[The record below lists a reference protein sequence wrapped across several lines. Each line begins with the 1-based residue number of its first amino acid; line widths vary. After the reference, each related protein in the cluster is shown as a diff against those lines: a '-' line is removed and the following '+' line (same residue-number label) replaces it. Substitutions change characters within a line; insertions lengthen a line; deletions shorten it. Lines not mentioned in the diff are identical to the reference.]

1 MPDKF
6 EQYYKYLKANGAD
19 VAPDFNSFKNTLSD
33 SNKASKY
40 YSYLKENQFDVPETF
55 DSFANTFGL
64 KKKAGD
70 LLSSGIPS
78 RLPNEPNFL
87 QQGQKVASGE
97 IFTDISKSVPKTTLK
112 EAAIKDKNNNNSY
125 LGAMWNNVVASAE
138 RLAGGAA
145 RLAQKFDTSPVSMI
159 QETVDKAASSV
170 TGINYE
176 AQREKEIADK
186 VKSFI
191 GKARTSSSSRE
202 YEQGLAEGF
211 DITNGIGL
219 DDLKGL
225 GAVLPSMLTDMA
237 IAAPTGGATF
247 AIQGYDDALST
258 LDNIPE
264 GKYMSET
271 TRTAFG
277 FGGAIV
283 AGVLEKLGMDN
294 ILKSGTVTKYV
305 TSKILKE
312 TAGELAKKGVKVTA
326 EQFEKAV
333 ANKATQ
339 MLTKTAL
346 KNTVKAGAKSALS
359 EGATEATQEG
369 AMDLIKLAANQ
380 LEGSEIFDEKDLKN
394 TAASRYLNAA
404 AMGGI
409 FGGTL
414 GSIGSRTKNVQQHIE
429 DEVKNAKTQED
440 IAAIIDD
447 INENLKDGTI
457 SENDAEVFKSM
468 VDKDISK
475 PSTLEIQNEKET
487 KLSDIDEFINSLD
500 RNDRLYND
508 KLNELN
514 KEKNEII
521 SYYDDLSKKSQKDE
535 ETSFDDGKIAPTEEI
550 VTEEVTPTEVKV
562 TEEVKPTVDV
572 KQRKAEL
579 QNELDSYDLKPLQLD
594 MSDAEYKNL
603 LDKTEN
609 RISEINKELKSLEQ
623 VKPTEVKDKVKP
635 TTQEIKQINEVHKNL
650 FNQYSKKQAELIKEG
665 LRGSDLENNPE
676 LVGIKNQMNKIEDY
690 FKDTQVPQPAKKI
703 EPTKVKEEV
712 KIEEPVSTQKVK
724 IPGTKQS
731 KPIPLSDFTL
741 GKEGERSFTKRVKK
755 DEGGV
760 SGVEPLNQFKL
771 NQGMDSYGNPYPRV
785 HVILDN
791 ADAEKYQA
799 YFSAGGKKVAK
810 NPEFRDEINKIA
822 KANRSKTD
830 EVVLDFRNSEIDAL
844 TKKAAVKPTEVK
856 VKEEVKPVNIE
867 KTKKIIEEVAQKNPE
882 KVANATSKIFE
893 DAGYH
898 RGVLPEKSDY
908 ISEGY
913 KGELPYTGY
922 YFVSNPKDVVQGGSR
937 FKDSKA
943 FRVVD
948 FSKYNLFKPEDANAY
963 FGTNKGLK
971 KLANDLENGI
981 DSKEAVNNL
990 LKNNNVSNR
999 LKNKIKEFN
1008 DRESLEINKKINKL
1022 EELSETVKTN
1032 REFNQIN
1039 NELDLLYKQL
1049 NSLKKESFS
1058 DNLNNILDEYKNER
1072 KTKDF
1077 SERLETKILKSLG
1090 YEGVDVRGIKAEGGL
1105 KSPDDFSNGSVI
1117 FDLKPST
1124 VSTTY
1129 EAYYDALN
1137 IPEGK
1142 RTEKQKDLIKLVDDI
1157 LNKEEVK
1164 PTEAKTEPKEKKKI
1178 IKTKSD
1184 IVADD
1189 LLSYLG
1195 IVPSEVKF
1203 SKTTGKPEIIKS
1215 PETIQGEVIDQMN
1228 KMNLFNQGVDLDL
1241 SSTTKEKVDIDELN
1255 SRLDYPLKKVDF
1267 KDFEGYPFIFT
1278 ISDQLRTGDVVN
1290 PNTGQ
1295 TVTDLKGGIGFN
1307 GTKGHENMAWANTT
1321 KEEAEKL
1328 YNNAE
1333 DVYNSN
1339 KALFEKAWANGDL
1352 PSGQIPMAVVKMAES
1367 SILSNEAVFRTG
1379 IQNVETLPKKNRK
1392 QAVSNIA
1399 ESLKYKV
1406 KTESDALKRGTD
1418 ANGKRYAPLTMAAK
1432 EKVVSQSKNILKII
1446 QEKKYTD
1453 IVDLLKDIK
1462 IFSLPERAII
1472 VNQFFYGSPTAAGAK
1487 EIDINRSKPKT
1498 KVSVDLIGNAD
1509 PSLIHIG
1516 KITDLLTEPS
1526 TKNVPSTHI
1535 TSIVGV
1541 KVANKV
1547 GKTWAKAGGPVE
1559 TTHPNYPYGVEGG
1572 SIGVLEQPVH
1582 MKDAFGE
1589 AYGSVLSIITK
1600 NEAKKASI
1608 SEGASF
1614 SQGLPV
1620 QAGLSNKVFS
1630 PAIAKGRL
1638 DAVDKL
1644 SGFLRQAFPTTT
1656 FFTTQEAWQSALEQ
1670 PNVKKHLK
1678 DGDVIYAFTTDG
1690 NVYINP
1696 DLKTTKAALHETGHI
1711 WAGFV
1716 KENNAPLYNKGL
1728 SLVEGTNELKKAI
1741 EQYGDTPLAREEA
1754 LMELMSSKG
1763 DTIVNASQKAKFKE
1777 WLLSLYKYISENF
1790 KSLMKLS
1797 PKEVENITLDKFLE
1811 GMLADILS
1819 GKELTTNKIKGET
1832 KFSKESQENSI
1843 RKFIEIQRGKGLTD
1857 NEIRAG
1863 ILKVADQIGL
1873 DKSKINDLFKKETKT
1888 EIVNYKDLN
1897 RIEKRQIINSKF
1909 DELIKELKI
1918 EKICPT

>member
-112 EAAIKDKNNNNSY
+112 DAAIKDKQNNNSY

-191 GKARTSSSSRE
+191 GKARSSASSRE

-211 DITNGIGL
+211 DVTNGIGL
-219 DDLKGL
+219 DDLQGL
-225 GAVLPSMLTDMA
+225 VAVLPSMLVDMGA
-237 IAAPTGGATF
+237 GAATGGSSF

-264 GKYMSET
+264 AKYMSET

-346 KNTVKAGAKSALS
+346 KNTVKAGAKSALA

-369 AMDLIKLAANQ
+369 AMDLMKLAANQ
-380 LEGSEIFDEKDLKN
+380 LEGNEIFDEKDLKN

-409 FGGTL
+409 FGGA
-414 GSIGSRTKNVQQHIE
+414 GGVIMSRTKNVQQHIE

-440 IAAIIDD
+440 IAAIIND
-447 INENLKDGTI
+447 IDENLKDGTI
-457 SENDAEVFKSM
+457 SENDAEVFKSI
-468 VDKDISK
+468 VDENINK
-475 PSTLEIQNEKET
+475 PSTLEIENEKET

-500 RNDRLYND
+500 KNDRLYND

-535 ETSFDDGKIAPTEEI
+535 ETSFDDGKVPTEEEMI
-550 VTEEVTPTEVKV
+550 TEEVTPTGVKIGDAVQWTSQGADQFAEPRKIKSISEDGEYAFVEGSDTGIPVKELSVTEVTPTEVKV
-562 TEEVKPTVDV
+562 TEEVKPT
-572 KQRKAEL
+572 
-579 QNELDSYDLKPLQLD
+579 
-594 MSDAEYKNL
+594 
-603 LDKTEN
+603 
-609 RISEINKELKSLEQ
+609 
-623 VKPTEVKDKVKP
+623 
-635 TTQEIKQINEVHKNL
+635 TQEIKKINEVHKNL

-785 HVILDN
+785 HVILDD

-799 YFSAGGKKVAK
+799 FFSAGGKKVPK
-810 NPEFRDEINKIA
+810 NSEFRDEINKIA

-830 EVVLDFRNSEIDAL
+830 EVVLDFRKSETDAL
-844 TKKAAVKPTEVK
+844 TKKAA
-856 VKEEVKPVNIE
+856 
-867 KTKKIIEEVAQKNPE
+867 
-882 KVANATSKIFE
+882 
-893 DAGYH
+893 
-898 RGVLPEKSDY
+898 
-908 ISEGY
+908 
-913 KGELPYTGY
+913 
-922 YFVSNPKDVVQGGSR
+922 
-937 FKDSKA
+937 
-943 FRVVD
+943 
-948 FSKYNLFKPEDANAY
+948 
-963 FGTNKGLK
+963 
-971 KLANDLENGI
+971 
-981 DSKEAVNNL
+981 
-990 LKNNNVSNR
+990 
-999 LKNKIKEFN
+999 
-1008 DRESLEINKKINKL
+1008 
-1022 EELSETVKTN
+1022 
-1032 REFNQIN
+1032 
-1039 NELDLLYKQL
+1039 
-1049 NSLKKESFS
+1049 
-1058 DNLNNILDEYKNER
+1058 
-1072 KTKDF
+1072 
-1077 SERLETKILKSLG
+1077 
-1090 YEGVDVRGIKAEGGL
+1090 
-1105 KSPDDFSNGSVI
+1105 
-1117 FDLKPST
+1117 
-1124 VSTTY
+1124 
-1129 EAYYDALN
+1129 
-1137 IPEGK
+1137 
-1142 RTEKQKDLIKLVDDI
+1142 
-1157 LNKEEVK
+1157 VK

-1535 TSIVGV
+1535 TGVVGV

-1728 SLVEGTNELKKAI
+1728 SLVDGTNELKKAI

-1832 KFSKESQENSI
+1832 KFSKESQEDSI

>member
-112 EAAIKDKNNNNSY
+112 DAAIKDKQNNNSY

-264 GKYMSET
+264 AKYMSET

-514 KEKNEII
+514 KEKNQII
-521 SYYDDLSKKSQKDE
+521 SFYDDLSKKSQKDE
-535 ETSFDDGKIAPTEEI
+535 ETSFDDGKVPTEEEMI
-550 VTEEVTPTEVKV
+550 TEEVTPTGVKIGDAVQWTSQGADQFAEPRKIKSISEDGEYAFIEGSDTGIPVKELSVTELTPTEVKV
-562 TEEVKPTVDV
+562 TEEGGVGAEGEVEIKNEGKADAPTKESVTERLNINNPFYKKVEDALVKLGLIEKYNPETGTGDVVGGYAQPTSDGGFSVGKMLFSKDGSISYFDGDV
-572 KQRKAEL
+572 KVSFDKNGNVISENTKEAKQEAVRLKIEGTKEFIASLEKTRDSESFKYKEVTETDILGNKKKVKRLKTEQELKESADKINAAIDKAKAEL
-579 QNELDSYDLKPLQLD
+579 SN
-594 MSDAEYKNL
+594 
-603 LDKTEN
+603 
-609 RISEINKELKSLEQ
+609 LEQ
-623 VKPTEVKDKVKP
+623 SPKETPKAGVKPTE
-635 TTQEIKQINEVHKNL
+635 
-650 FNQYSKKQAELIKEG
+650 
-665 LRGSDLENNPE
+665 
-676 LVGIKNQMNKIEDY
+676 
-690 FKDTQVPQPAKKI
+690 
-703 EPTKVKEEV
+703 VKEEV

-785 HVILDN
+785 HVILDD

-799 YFSAGGKKVAK
+799 FFSAGGKKVAK

-844 TKKAAVKPTEVK
+844 TKKSAVKPTEEKPTEVK
-856 VKEEVKPVNIE
+856 V
-867 KTKKIIEEVAQKNPE
+867 TE
-882 KVANATSKIFE
+882 KVEPTEEDIDFGTAFKMQDATAESTVGKNKDNWGESQVWRERIENAGDILRELSSRGQNP
-893 DAGYH
+893 DAGYI
-898 RGVLPEKSDY
+898 LEKVEKLKDWIDRNKRYPSQKIPNEIKTIEDF
-908 ISEGY
+908 
-913 KGELPYTGY
+913 KN
-922 YFVSNPKDVVQGGSR
+922 SN
-937 FKDSKA
+937 
-943 FRVVD
+943 
-948 FSKYNLFKPEDANAY
+948 
-963 FGTNKGLK
+963 
-971 KLANDLENGI
+971 
-981 DSKEAVNNL
+981 
-990 LKNNNVSNR
+990 LKNTNALDSYDY
-999 LKNKIKEFN
+999 LNKFH
-1008 DRESLEINKKINKL
+1008 S
-1022 EELSETVKTN
+1022 
-1032 REFNQIN
+1032 
-1039 NELDLLYKQL
+1039 
-1049 NSLKKESFS
+1049 
-1058 DNLNNILDEYKNER
+1058 
-1072 KTKDF
+1072 
-1077 SERLETKILKSLG
+1077 
-1090 YEGVDVRGIKAEGGL
+1090 
-1105 KSPDDFSNGSVI
+1105 
-1117 FDLKPST
+1117 
-1124 VSTTY
+1124 
-1129 EAYYDALN
+1129 
-1137 IPEGK
+1137 
-1142 RTEKQKDLIKLVDDI
+1142 DI
-1157 LNKEEVK
+1157 LNKIRNEYEEINTYTKEQRLARDLVLDLINNNIEGLESKLNDIENIANKVRSEGKLEIVKDVKLGTKTKVKTTEVKAEDKSPVSIPEEVFNPIINK
-1164 PTEAKTEPKEKKKI
+1164 IKKGIEKLSTTAKVSVLKDKNFSKALDEAIKNGKVNLQSWGGFEKKGFEESPQWQKLI
-1178 IKTKSD
+1178 
-1184 IVADD
+1184 DD
-1189 LLSYLG
+1189 G
-1195 IVPSEVKF
+1195 TVK
-1203 SKTTGKPEIIKS
+1203 
-1215 PETIQGEVIDQMN
+1215 
-1228 KMNLFNQGVDLDL
+1228 
-1241 SSTTKEKVDIDELN
+1241 LN
-1255 SRLDYPLKKVDF
+1255 F
-1267 KDFEGYPFIFT
+1267 
-1278 ISDQLRTGDVVN
+1278 
-1290 PNTGQ
+1290 
-1295 TVTDLKGGIGFN
+1295 DLKGLEGKPVVVINPDNMLTGAVVTKNGKPIIDGNGGINFVTKFGDVWASSDN
-1307 GTKGHENMAWANTT
+1307 ATANTLARYINEARSKDIAAGGDGTVHVVVTKGDLSKSLTSHTGAKAAMKVLEHLVD
-1321 KEEAEKL
+1321 KKYVSL
-1328 YNNAE
+1328 S
-1333 DVYNSN
+1333 DFR
-1339 KALFEKAWANGDL
+1339 KAL
-1352 PSGQIPMAVVKMAES
+1352 
-1367 SILSNEAVFRTG
+1367 
-1379 IQNVETLPKKNRK
+1379 
-1392 QAVSNIA
+1392 
-1399 ESLKYKV
+1399 
-1406 KTESDALKRGTD
+1406 TD
-1418 ANGKRYAPLTMAAK
+1418 VG
-1432 EKVVSQSKNILKII
+1432 
-1446 QEKKYTD
+1446 KKYN
-1453 IVDLLKDIK
+1453 IDLD
-1462 IFSLPERAII
+1462 
-1472 VNQFFYGSPTAAGAK
+1472 
-1487 EIDINRSKPKT
+1487 
-1498 KVSVDLIGNAD
+1498 
-1509 PSLIHIG
+1509 
-1516 KITDLLTEPS
+1516 
-1526 TKNVPSTHI
+1526 
-1535 TSIVGV
+1535 
-1541 KVANKV
+1541 
-1547 GKTWAKAGGPVE
+1547 
-1559 TTHPNYPYGVEGG
+1559 
-1572 SIGVLEQPVH
+1572 
-1582 MKDAFGE
+1582 
-1589 AYGSVLSIITK
+1589 
-1600 NEAKKASI
+1600 
-1608 SEGASF
+1608 
-1614 SQGLPV
+1614 
-1620 QAGLSNKVFS
+1620 
-1630 PAIAKGRL
+1630 GRL
-1638 DAVDKL
+1638 DAKSIHDDIAKKFFGVNDSTFSKRGFFVQDVIDHLAKNSQSAKENIGKIRTMLNTEALPKSTERKTGEISFAKEGIIDAIGHLLSDNMTVGVKNSEAYATIEIKHPVEVFNLNKEEGGHESYPFHLRQIDESGNKVKPILNVLGKAQHVTDVLNDANNQKVDKKGGAGKFG
-1644 SGFLRQAFPTTT
+1644 SNQIGMA
-1656 FFTTQEAWQSALEQ
+1656 
-1670 PNVKKHLK
+1670 K
-1678 DGDVIYAFTTDG
+1678 
-1690 NVYINP
+1690 
-1696 DLKTTKAALHETGHI
+1696 
-1711 WAGFV
+1711 GFV
-1716 KENNAPLYNKGL
+1716 KPASEHPSGVNLMTDATGKIYGFEQNGKIVLNADLMNGNTPFHEAGHLWLNWAKENRSDLHDAGIRKVENSKYLQDVKNNKVYQENAAKLPKG
-1728 SLVEGTNELKKAI
+1728 EREAYFK
-1741 EQYGDTPLAREEA
+1741 EEA
-1754 LMELMSSKG
+1754 LAKAIG
-1763 DTIVNASQKAKFKE
+1763 DNGERFVNEAQKSDFRKWVKNLWETIATHFGLRGMTAD
-1777 WLLSLYKYISENF
+1777 
-1790 KSLMKLS
+1790 
-1797 PKEVENITLDKFLE
+1797 EVSNLTLDEFSKKVV
-1811 GMLADILS
+1811 ADIVS
-1819 GKELTTNKIKGET
+1819 DQKGE
-1832 KFSKESQENSI
+1832 KEAQ
-1843 RKFIEIQRGKGLTD
+1843 
-1857 NEIRAG
+1857 
-1863 ILKVADQIGL
+1863 
-1873 DKSKINDLFKKETKT
+1873 KEKT
-1888 EIVNYKDLN
+1888 TEEVYKDLT